1 MPHQCVRCG
10 EIYTDGSS
18 EILNGCTCGAKLFF
32 YVRKKKVKEAQ
43 EVHVNLSPEDKV
55 QMEKDI
61 YDLIGKEL
69 DPERPV
75 ILDFEAISVRKPGKY
90 DLDLV
95 HLFSG
100 SPVVIKIEE
109 GKYIIDLKASLQ
121 SSKHPKKRN

>member
-32 YVRKKKVKEAQ
+32 YVRKTKLREAKEAL
-43 EVHVNLSPEDKV
+43 VGLTPE
-55 QMEKDI
+55 EKNQIERDI

-121 SSKHPKKRN
+121 TSKHNRKKH

>member
-18 EILNGCTCGAKLFF
+18 EILNGCACGAKLFF
-32 YVRKKKVKEAQ
+32 YVRKTKVKEAKD
-43 EVHVNLSPEDKV
+43 VHVNLSPQEK
-55 QMEKDI
+55 QQIEKDI
-61 YDLIGKEL
+61 YELIGKEL

-100 SPVVIKIEE
+100 NPVVIKLEE

-121 SSKHPKKRN
+121 SSRKSKK

>member
-18 EILNGCTCGAKLFF
+18 EILNGCACGAKLFF
-32 YVRKKKVKEAQ
+32 YVRKTKVREAQ
-43 EVHVNLSPEDKV
+43 EALVGLTPE
-55 QMEKDI
+55 EKNQIERDI

-121 SSKHPKKRN
+121 SSKRSRKKK